1 MVCLMQILWLV
12 LTENVVFSAWRTI
25 VWRNR
30 QTDIADG
37 MDFPWPNDCNKGV
50 LPYLNGNAMGE
61 VTQTDAIYRGGK
73 L

>member
-1 MVCLMQILWLV
+1 MWCFQRDELLSD
-12 LTENVVFSAWRTI
+12 E
-25 VWRNR
+25 NR